1 MTQTGAAQGTQGGD
15 ERDPQA
21 KAELVAFE
29 DADFHGVSARLAR
42 DPQYNDR
49 RLVLRRKL
57 LSLTKVLVA
66 RAKDEG
72 LGLEARSSLHSPS
85 MFNGMQVK
93 RIWGYAM
100 RDKAAKKK
108 LKSVLGA
115 DLAKDL
121 DAAYRNAYLCVA
133 VEGEAVEVSLRVHA
147 DAWFDGTNL
156 VNRAKKE
163 GVKPWRDELNKLEG
177 FVLRLADWKGEWTC
191 GKLDVVQLEQF
202 LKYYKPAE
210 HALSVEQRVPAPP
223 GSRAHLCAP
232 DLPQRLVEQAL
243 RLAPLYRFM
252 AWSDESDHLFS
263 R

>member
-1 MTQTGAAQGTQGGD
+1 MAKDKDDAEPAA
-15 ERDPQA
+15 PL
-21 KAELVAFE
+21 ELAAF
-29 DADFHGVSARLAR
+29 DDGDFHCLSSGLSR

-49 RLVLRRKL
+49 RLVARRKL
-57 LSLTKVLVA
+57 LSLAKVLVA
-66 RAKDEG
+66 RCGAAG
-72 LGLEARSSLHSPS
+72 LALEARSSLHQPS
-85 MFNGMQVK
+85 VFNGMQV
-93 RIWGYAM
+93 RRLWGYAM
-100 RDKAAKKK
+100 RDKAAKRK

-133 VEGEAVEVSLRVHA
+133 LEAEALEVSLRVHA

-156 VNRAKKE
+156 VNRVKAE
-163 GVKPWRDELNKLEG
+163 GVKPWRDQLNQLEG

-210 HALSVEQRVPAPP
+210 HALSVEQRVPAPR
-223 GSRAHLCAP
+223 GARAHLCEP
-232 DLPQRLVEQAL
+232 DVPGRLVEQGL
-243 RLAPLYRFM
+243 RLVPLMRWM
-252 AWSDESDHLFS
+252 AWSDESDFLFS